1 MGEIDTLVVV
11 TAQRI
16 YDWCYCID
24 LLWWIRR

>member
-11 TAQRI
+11 SFKMV